1 MGVDLVQVE
10 PHLAPVRLLWFLVL
24 VVGYPF
30 LAWRAVRQIG
40 PSGAWLSFAIGVTL
54 FAVTL
59 LAARY
64 ISHLQ
69 ALGRGDIPDLF
80 QLVGIGLLV
89 GIPSFGL
96 ATRSV
101 FRRAA
106 SHHSPW
112 PRGRDVF
119 AAVGAW
125 SLGAV
130 VSVLPFLVLDVARL
144 VA

>member
-10 PHLAPVRLLWFLVL
+10 PHLPSVRLLWFLVL

-30 LAWRAVRQIG
+30 LAWRAVRQMG
-40 PSGAWLSFAIGVTL
+40 PGGAWLAFAVGVTL
-54 FAVTL
+54 FTATL

-64 ISHLQ
+64 TWHLQ
-69 ALGRGDIPDLF
+69 ALGRGDIPDLY
-80 QLVGIGLLV
+80 QLAGIGLLI

-101 FRRAA
+101 FRRTVL
-106 SHHSPW
+106 HHGPW
-112 PRGRDVF
+112 PGGRDVA

-130 VSVLPFLVLDVARL
+130 ASVLPFFIVDVIRL
-144 VA
+144 VD